1 MRCRCGLIQEP
12 EKPGRFLCMKCEGE
26 GWTLTPAGYIHVP
39 ELARETAL
47 ELAEQAKRPAARRR
61 KSGKGTG
68 KRRR

>member
-12 EKPGRFLCMKCEGE
+12 EKAGRFLCEKCEGE
-26 GWTLTPAGYIHVP
+26 GWTWTPAGYIHVP
-39 ELARETAL
+39 ELAKGPEQETAG
-47 ELAEQAKRPAARRR
+47 RPAARRR